1 MLKERLIT
9 AVLLALALLGLIF
22 YAAGNWFNFAIAIVV
37 AIAAWEWANMS
48 GLSAQWQRVLYTLF
62 IVIGII
68 GCAVYVGLFNSAQFA
83 IDEVRNVMLAAGVF
97 WAIALLW
104 VQSYP
109 GSSVIW
115 GRTWSRALMGVF
127 VLIPTWLAFV
137 FLRSEPNGEWLI
149 ILLVGIVAC
158 ADVGAYFFGR
168 AFGKRKLSLAVSP
181 GKSWEGFWGGF
192 ACCLVLALGLNFYFD
207 SGGIL
212 IAIIAPVALVSVLG
226 DLLESMV
233 KRNCGIKDSSNL
245 LPGHGGIMDRVDS
258 LTAAAPIFALA
269 LIVSGWKF

>member
-1 MLKERLIT
+1 LLKERLIT
-9 AVLLALALLGLIF
+9 AVLLALALLGVIF
-22 YAAGNWFNFAIAIVV
+22 YAANNWFNFAIAIVV

-48 GLSAQWQRVLYTLF
+48 GLSAQWQRVLYALF
-62 IVIGII
+62 IVVGII
-68 GCAVYVGLFNSAQFA
+68 GCAVYVGLFDAAQFA

-115 GRTWSRALMGVF
+115 GRTWSQALMGVF

-192 ACCLVLALGLNFYFD
+192 ACCLVLALGLNFYYD

-212 IAIIAPVALVSVLG
+212 IAIIAPVALISVLG